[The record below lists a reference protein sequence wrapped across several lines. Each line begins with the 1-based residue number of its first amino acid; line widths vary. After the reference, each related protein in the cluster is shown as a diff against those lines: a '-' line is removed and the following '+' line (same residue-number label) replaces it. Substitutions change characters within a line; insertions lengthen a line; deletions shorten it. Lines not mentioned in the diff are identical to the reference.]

1 MPNPQ
6 NDIIKELCLRLLRA
20 ELEDEVV
27 AILREYRYWDNREA
41 WVPYGNVQNN
51 RSIVGN
57 QQNSAIAALVEKLVN
72 SIDAILT
79 YECYRTNVEPTCPN
93 APLNMKLAVERFL
106 GVRNGFIQNLDAVE
120 RTRLAERIRLVAC
133 GTKENPAYVVIDNG
147 EGQSPDQFPN
157 TFLSLL
163 RENKNKIPFVQGKF
177 NMGGTGVL
185 QFTGQHSFQLIL
197 SKRQPNII
205 PQNNANPLLN
215 RWGFTITRRMPPSA
229 TQPNSTYVY
238 LAPRGTTLNFEA
250 DNLPLL
256 PGTYPQAYSGDM
268 SAGTF
273 IKLWNYKLAGRL
285 KTLATLD
292 LRYALERYLQNPA
305 LPIRIQER
313 RSGYRAHYFDTTVS
327 GLFAVIADNPNDIEQ
342 GMDTG
347 SQIIIPNVGG
357 VEVRIVVIKEEQTE
371 GKKYPS
377 GVFFNVNGQLHG
389 EISGD
394 VVSRRTKL
402 EYLDD
407 SLIVT
412 VDCTNLPQMVRE
424 DLFMNSR
431 DRMRDCDERT
441 ALESSLYEYLKD
453 HPGLKEINARRRQQR
468 ISTAGQE
475 NVAEII
481 RGLLRNDPTLAALF
495 GTGQQ
500 IRVPVGPVTEPIEYV
515 GRQFPT
521 YFRIHNEPRNG
532 LIKKCPRNHTCR
544 VEFETD
550 ANNDYFSRVVDPGH
564 IEVVGVPTLLS
575 HHLWNGKAVL
585 RFSVPPTS
593 NPGDRLGVRA
603 IVNDISRVEPIVNS
617 FSIEVEPDAP
627 TYPPGGP
634 AGEPR
639 VTLYGTPNVV
649 EVRRPDWALHN
660 FNEKSALKI
669 KLTENETL
677 DIFIN
682 MDNLYLLN
690 EINRRRTMNPEILK
704 HWFKYGL
711 FLLSMGML
719 YNERQ
724 KVHTIE
730 EVDRDKISGYT
741 EGLAI
746 TIIPIILQLGRGL
759 APEGV

>member
-1 MPNPQ
+1 MPDPQ
-6 NDIIKELCLRLLRA
+6 NDAIRSLCLRLVKA
-20 ELEDEVV
+20 EMEDEVV
-27 AILREYRYWDNREA
+27 GILKEYRYWENRDV

-72 SIDAILT
+72 SIDAILI
-79 YECYRTNVEPTCPN
+79 YECLRTNVDPTCEN
-93 APLNMKLAVERFL
+93 APINMRQAVEKFL
-106 GVRNGFIQNLDAVE
+106 GVRDGYIQNLDASE

-133 GTKENPAYVVIDNG
+133 GTKENPAYIITDNG

-185 QFTGQHSFQLIL
+185 QFTGQYSFQLIL
-197 SKRQPNII
+197 SRRQPEII
-205 PQNNANPLLN
+205 PLNNTNPLAK
-215 RWGFTITRRMPPSA
+215 RWGFTLTRRMPPSI

-238 LAPRGTTLNFEA
+238 LAPGGTILNFEA
-250 DNLPLL
+250 DYLPLM
-256 PGTYPQAYSGDM
+256 PGAYPQAYSGNVT
-268 SAGTF
+268 AGTC
-273 IKLWNYKLAGRL
+273 IKLWNYKLPGRL

-313 RSGYRAHYFDTTVS
+313 RPGYRAHYFDTTVS
-327 GLFAVIADNPNDIEQ
+327 GLFAVIADNPNDIEP

-347 SQIIIPNVGG
+347 SQIVIPNVGT
-357 VEVRIVVIKEEQTE
+357 VEIRIVVIREEETE

-389 EISGD
+389 EVDGG

-402 EYLDD
+402 EYLDN

-412 VDCTNLPQMVRE
+412 VDCTNLPPLVRE

-431 DRMRDCDERT
+431 DRMRECEERT

-453 HPGLKEINARRRQQR
+453 HPGLKEINARRRQAR

-475 NVAEII
+475 NVGEII
-481 RGLLRNDPTLAALF
+481 RGLLRNDPALAVLF
-495 GTGQQ
+495 GSGQQ
-500 IRVPVGPVTEPIEYV
+500 IRIPVGPVTDRVTYV

-521 YFRIHNEPRNG
+521 FFRVHSEPRNG
-532 LIKKCPRNHTCR
+532 LIKRCPRNHTCR

-550 ANNDYFSRVVDPGH
+550 ANNDYLSRVVDPGH
-564 IEVVGVPTLLS
+564 LEVTGTPSLLS

-585 RFSVPPTS
+585 RFSVPPNS
-593 NPGDRLGVRA
+593 NPGDRLGIRVK
-603 IVNDISRVEPIVNS
+603 VNDISRVEPLVS
-617 FSIEVEPDAP
+617 DFSIEVEADAP
-627 TYPPGGP
+627 DYPPGGP
-634 AGEPR
+634 ASEPR

-649 EVRRPDWALHN
+649 EVRRADWSLYN

-669 KLTENETL
+669 KLNENETL

-690 EINRRRTMNPEILK
+690 EISRRRAMDPEILK
-704 HWFKYGL
+704 YWFKYGL

-724 KVHTIE
+724 KVRSIE
-730 EVDRDKISGYT
+730 EVDRDKISEFT

-746 TIIPIILQLGRGL
+746 TIIPIILQLGKGFI
-759 APEGV
+759 AEGS